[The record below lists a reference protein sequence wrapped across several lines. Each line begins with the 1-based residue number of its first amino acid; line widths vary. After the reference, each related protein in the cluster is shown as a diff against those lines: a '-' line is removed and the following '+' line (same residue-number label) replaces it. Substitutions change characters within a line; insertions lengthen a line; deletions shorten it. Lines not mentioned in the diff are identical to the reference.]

1 MPKISALLSTNPASD
16 PLDGTEGVHAKQG
29 VDSVGLLVSQIGDY
43 IEDRFG
49 PFAGIWTYGAG
60 APSGG
65 GNGDYYINQDNGDI
79 YYKTAGVWA
88 VVLAAPI
95 ASYLVSF
102 YPGEPVASALVVQ
115 FVCAKA
121 QTLKAGASGSQAYV
135 AVPAT
140 ASATFILKKN
150 GSDVGTVVFTG
161 AGNTGAFTVASD
173 VSLVAGDILSVIAPV
188 IPDTTLAD
196 LSLNIK
202 LAGG

>member
-1 MPKISALLSTNPASD
+1 
-16 PLDGTEGVHAKQG
+16 
-29 VDSVGLLVSQIGDY
+29 
-43 IEDRFG
+43 
-49 PFAGIWTYGAG
+49 
-60 APSGG
+60 
-65 GNGDYYINQDNGDI
+65 
-79 YYKTAGVWA
+79 
-88 VVLAAPI
+88 
-95 ASYLVSF
+95 
-102 YPGEPVASALVVQ
+102 VVQ